1 MSNTLL
7 RDAIRRG
14 LRTYGVAGAAVAFGA
29 GVTPVLAQTAA
40 PGDQQ
45 KSQALET
52 IVVTGSNIRR
62 VDVETANPVVTIDK
76 AAIQRSGKVTLGD
89 LIQQLPSIAGSP
101 MNPNVNNGGGAG
113 ASTISLRGLGSA
125 RSLLLI
131 NGHRVPAQLQDLNMI
146 PASVV
151 ERIEILSDGSSAV
164 YGSDAIGGVVNVITT
179 SSYEGG
185 EFGADYGIS
194 DRDDAERK
202 ATHLTFG
209 HTTDKGSLILGLNYN
224 KQEEVS
230 AANRAFSHDAL
241 YRYNTGYV
249 LKGGSSRTPNG
260 RIFLT
265 GPLADQF
272 GCGSV
277 TRIAGA
283 SGNSTADYRCYNGAT
298 DAFNYQAVGNV
309 DLTPQ
314 ERTGLFALGNYKI
327 TDTLEVFAEIFH
339 NKTVSSQTI
348 APVPVDMLNDGT
360 YIPANNY
367 YNVFGI
373 PFGVDPEGNST
384 NGLRSR
390 LTTLGNRGTHF
401 ATTHDLANFGLK
413 GSFGDNTWNWT
424 TWGEYGKLS
433 QEIRDVNYINYTK
446 LIPNFDCS
454 TAPGAG
460 SCVPFDMFNL
470 SEPNT
475 VGLLKGASI
484 NPFLH
489 GTFQY
494 KAAGADINGNL
505 FELPAGAVAMA
516 AGLTYN
522 NQYVNNTV
530 DPVITTE
537 LTGTKENPSLVCDGP
552 GSICSAPTQGGFNVK
567 EAYAELLV
575 PILKDIPFAHSLNL
589 NIGDRYSKYSN
600 FGSTNNWKVALEY
613 RPIEDLLLRGTASE
627 VFRAPSTTDLFRG
640 PAGDSPTASD
650 PCGSATNAGNAAC
663 QGYTFNQTG
672 TSQVNAIV
680 AGSQYANANLGT
692 NISLEPEHG
701 KSYDYGFVY
710 DPTWLSGL
718 SLNADYYRI
727 VLDNLIVSGPGT
739 AQTIIDKCFNTGQLC
754 SALIRNNSGSDI
766 GQLKYVFEV
775 PFNSGTLT
783 TDGVDVGVAYR
794 LAETA
799 AGNFRFALGATYIEE
814 YNIDPGQHLA
824 GHFDRTYGNLA
835 RWHGLGNIDWN
846 MGPFQASWQA
856 RYIGHVTIG
865 YANAGLGPSA
875 NADPGVPG
883 EDLYLG
889 QPYHYGAY
897 VYHNVNFGY
906 NIEPIN
912 TLVQFGVDNLT
923 DKQPP
928 IFYQQNVINANTD
941 VATYDTVGRFYWG
954 RVTVKF

>member
-1 MSNTLL
+1 MRLDVNKLSSAVRLAL
-7 RDAIRRG
+7 SLG
-14 LRTYGVAGAAVAFGA
+14 AVATA
-29 GVTPVLAQTAA
+29 GTITANAQQA
-40 PGDQQ
+40 GSSDQ
-45 KSQALET
+45 KGQALET

-76 AAIQRSGKVTLGD
+76 AAIQRSGKLTLGD
-89 LIQQLPSIAGSP
+89 LVQQLPSIAGSP
-101 MNPNVNNGGGAG
+101 TNPNVNNGGGAG
-113 ASTISLRGLGSA
+113 ASTISLRGLGST

-179 SSYEGG
+179 TSYEGG

-194 DRDDAERK
+194 DRDDGERK
-202 ATHLTFG
+202 AVHLTFG

-224 KQEEVS
+224 KQDAVS
-230 AANRAFSHDAL
+230 AANREYSHDAL

-249 LKGGSSRTPNG
+249 LHGGSSRTPNG

-283 SGNSTADYRCYNGAT
+283 TGSSPSDYRCYNAAT
-298 DAFNYQAVGNV
+298 DAFNFQAVGNY

-314 ERTGLFALGNYKI
+314 ERSGLFALGNYKI
-327 TDTLEVFAEIFH
+327 TDSLEIFAEVFH
-339 NKTVSSQTI
+339 NKTVSSQQI
-348 APVPVDMLNDGT
+348 APVPVDMLADGT
-360 YIPANNY
+360 YLPANNY
-367 YNVFGI
+367 YNIFGI
-373 PFGVDPEGNST
+373 PFGIDPSTGAPT
-384 NGLRSR
+384 NGLRTR
-390 LTTLGNRGTHF
+390 LTTLGNRGEHF
-401 ATTHDLANFGLK
+401 ATTHDLINFGLK
-413 GSFGDNTWNWT
+413 GSFLDNTWNWT
-424 TWGEYGKLS
+424 AWGEYGKLS
-433 QEIRDVNYINYTK
+433 QEVRDVNYINYTK
-446 LIPNFDCS
+446 LIPNFNCP

-460 SCVPFDMFNL
+460 DCTPFDMFNL

-475 VGLLKGASI
+475 VALLKGASI

-505 FELPAGAVAMA
+505 FDLPAGPIAVA
-516 AGLTYN
+516 AGLAYN

-537 LTGTKENPSLVCDGP
+537 LQPGPSLVCDGP

-575 PILKDIPFAHSLNL
+575 PILKDVPFVHSLNL
-589 NIGDRYSKYSN
+589 NLGDRYSKYSN

-650 PCGSATNAGNAAC
+650 PCGSAAVASNPAC
-663 QGYTFNQTG
+663 QGYTFNHTG
-672 TSQVNAIV
+672 TSQINAIV
-680 AGSQYANANLGT
+680 SGSQYANANLGT
-692 NISLEPEHG
+692 NINLQPEHG

-718 SLNADYYRI
+718 SVNMDYYRI
-727 VLDNLIVSGPGT
+727 VLDNLIVSGIGT
-739 AQTIIDKCFNTGQLC
+739 AQTIINKCFTEGVLC
-754 SALIRNNSGSDI
+754 SALIRNPSGSDI
-766 GQLKYVFEV
+766 GQLRYVFEV

-783 TDGVDVGVAYR
+783 TDGVDIGASYR
-794 LAETA
+794 LPETA
-799 AGNFRFALGATYIEE
+799 WGNFRFALGATYIEE
-814 YNIDPGQHLA
+814 YNITPGSHYA
-824 GHFDRTYGNLA
+824 GHYDRTYGNLA

-846 MGPFQASWQA
+846 MGPFQASWQM
-856 RYIGHVTIG
+856 RYVGHITIG

-875 NADPGVPG
+875 NADPGAPG

-912 TLVQFGVDNLT
+912 TLVQVGIDNLT

-928 IFYQQNVINANTD
+928 IFYQQNVLNANTD
-941 VATYDTVGRFYWG
+941 VATYDTMGRYYWG